1 MRYSPFFRTHTKI
14 AEIKFYVLQV
24 TIAIG
29 GWNEGSKKYSEMAAD
44 PERRKRFV
52 ESSVAFCKEHNF
64 DGLDLDW
71 EYPGKRGGSPDDKS
85 NFIDLIR
92 DLKEAFRFVFAN
104 FFTNDIS

>member
-1 MRYSPFFRTHTKI
+1 MRKI
-14 AEIKFYVLQV
+14 DDRNKILYVLQV

-44 PERRKRFV
+44 SERRKRFV

-104 FFTNDIS
+104 IFLLTDNF

>member
-1 MRYSPFFRTHTKI
+1 M
-14 AEIKFYVLQV
+14 

-92 DLKEAFRFVFAN
+92 DLKEAFNVETFC
-104 FFTNDIS
+104 NDIVSTYHLQSHRKASNNTLVTISRSPD